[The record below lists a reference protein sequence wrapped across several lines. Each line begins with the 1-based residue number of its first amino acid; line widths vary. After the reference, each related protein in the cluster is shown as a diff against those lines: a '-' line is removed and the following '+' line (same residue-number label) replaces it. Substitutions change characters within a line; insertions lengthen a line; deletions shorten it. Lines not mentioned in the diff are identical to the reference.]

1 MPPSKAFRLILFAA
15 LGVLCVSA
23 RAYAQESELTI
34 FVRKNMGYNNGSQ
47 IQGSFRIEATGPDK
61 LTSVTFKID
70 DAVVGAATEPP
81 FKINFDTGDYPLGW
95 RTLTAEGTTADGRRL
110 VSAPRRFEFVSAQQG
125 FETVGKII
133 APLFALIALG
143 MFLSLAVIPFLQSF
157 LGQKATLPLGAPRN
171 YGWLGGALCPK
182 CGRPFPLHWW
192 SFKLGF
198 ARYDRCDHCG
208 RWSLVRRANREAL
221 AEAEAAEG
229 RGRQPPPPTAGP
241 SAEEKLKRQLDESR
255 FLEK

>member
-1 MPPSKAFRLILFAA
+1 MSTSKSFRLIF
-15 LGVLCVSA
+15 LCTLSILCSSI

-47 IQGSFRIEATGPDK
+47 IQGSFRIEAAGPDE

-81 FKINFDTGDYPLGW
+81 FVINFDTGDYPLGW
-95 RTLTAEGTTADGRRL
+95 HALTAEGTTADGRRL
-110 VSAPRRFEFVSAQQG
+110 VAAPRRFEFVSAQQG
-125 FETVGKII
+125 FETVGKIV
-133 APLFALIALG
+133 APLFAVIALG

-157 LGQKATLPLGAPRN
+157 FGRKTTLPLGAPRH
-171 YGWLGGALCPK
+171 YGWLGGAVCPK

-192 SFKLGF
+192 GFKLGF
-198 ARYDRCDHCG
+198 ARYDHCDHCG
-208 RWSLVRRANREAL
+208 RWSLVRRASREAL

-229 RGRQPPPPTAGP
+229 RGQPPPPTAGL